1 MISPEVGAR
10 GAGYLRESVMS
21 EKRLSTIAH
30 AGLFAEPRHVDSRFL
45 EALTMSNF
53 GFAEYLWID
62 GACPTQGIRSKA
74 RVVSVPDHPG
84 VADFPEWSFDG
95 SSTGQAD
102 GSDSDCILV
111 PVRVYNDP
119 FRGEGNYL
127 VLCEVDAANGGAHS
141 SNHRAKLRAILADAG
156 RELDPWLGFEQEY
169 TMFRDGRPLGFP
181 KDGFPAPQGQY
192 YCGAGSEN
200 AFGREIV
207 EAHARACVD
216 AGVMIYGVNAEVMPG
231 QWEFQVGYRGIE
243 GENCGALR
251 VADDTW
257 TGRYL
262 LKRVSEQFDVAIS
275 FDNKPVKGDWNGAG
289 MHTNF
294 STVYTRD
301 PARGL
306 AAIDAIVDALEV
318 RHDADIAHFG
328 DKLAERLTGLHET
341 CSIKTFKSG
350 VAHRGASI
358 RIPQPVAKNG
368 YGYLEDRRPGANS
381 DPYRVGICLIDA
393 VVRSGFDRELAA

>member
-1 MISPEVGAR
+1 MPRLVSPTT
-10 GAGYLRESVMS
+10 Y
-21 EKRLSTIAH
+21 
-30 AGLFAEPRHVDSRFL
+30 
-45 EALTMSNF
+45 
-53 GFAEYLWID
+53 
-62 GACPTQGIRSKA
+62 Q
-74 RVVSVPDHPG
+74 
-84 VADFPEWSFDG
+84 
-95 SSTGQAD
+95 SS
-102 GSDSDCILV
+102 
-111 PVRVYNDP
+111 
-119 FRGEGNYL
+119 
-127 VLCEVDAANGGAHS
+127 
-141 SNHRAKLRAILADAG
+141 DAG

-169 TMFRDGRPLGFP
+169 TLFRDGRPLGFP
-181 KDGFPAPQGQY
+181 KDGFPAAQGQY

-200 AFGREIV
+200 AFGRDVV
-207 EAHARACVD
+207 EAHARACID

-231 QWEFQVGYRGIE
+231 QWEFQIGYRGIE

-257 TGRYL
+257 TARYL
-262 LKRVSEQFDVAIS
+262 LRRVSEQFGVAVS

-301 PARGL
+301 PAHGL

-318 RHDADIAHFG
+318 RHHADIAHYG

-341 CSIKTFKSG
+341 CSIDAFKSG

-381 DPYRVGICLIDA
+381 DPYRVGTCLIDA
-393 VVRSGFDRELAA
+393 VVRSEFDRELAA